1 MEPVRIQKVI
11 ADTGYC
17 SRRHAEALIEQGRVK
32 VNGRPARIGM
42 KIDPTRDLVTID
54 GEQLYYQRKK
64 TTSLSDD
71 E

>member
-32 VNGRPARIGM
+32 VNGHPARIGM
-42 KIDPTRDLVTID
+42 KINPVKDIVTID

-64 TTSLSDD
+64 TPPLPDD